1 MGWHIMNY
9 GEQIPEYSSLIS
21 MQERN
26 QDSQPD
32 DTRKLEKIS
41 PLKFMQK
48 RNQLSQ
54 SNGFKIGLGSTLQV
68 GM

>member
-1 MGWHIMNY
+1 MNY
-9 GEQIPEYSSLIS
+9 GELVPEYSSLIS

-32 DTRKLEKIS
+32 DTRELKKIS
-41 PLKFMQK
+41 PLKIMPK

-54 SNGFKIGLGSTLQV
+54 SNGFKIGLRATP
-68 GM
+68 